1 MAQRLQPMRSGPRR
15 SGLWRSGADER
26 QWLSVLIDTMEAIAQ
41 PEVRA
46 RPHDPLLLAAMEE
59 ASRPEFRAKR
69 CDRELLDSLT
79 SHLARPASSRGLY
92 RYSNFSLRN

>member
-1 MAQRLQPMRSGPRR
+1 M
-15 SGLWRSGADER
+15 
-26 QWLSVLIDTMEAIAQ
+26 WLLM
-41 PEVRA
+41 
-46 RPHDPLLLAAMEE
+46 LLAAMEE